1 MIVQVSTG
9 SVAGDR
15 VNDYPPRDEVLTE
28 QKLYFGQVIDNQY
41 VHSKFLAER
50 YVLEAIRDGL
60 KGKIMRVGNLAARDS
75 DGEFQVNF
83 VSNGFMGRLRAYLV
97 IGAYPYSMMNYPVEM
112 APIDET
118 AEAIVR
124 LCSTPEK
131 CCIFH
136 PYNNHYVPLGD
147 IILQMKRMG
156 MNIKLA
162 EDDEFAAMLS
172 DAQNDPEKAAKLT
185 TLLAYDN
192 KDSSKKVEMIGT
204 DNEYTTQALYRMGFS
219 WSMTSRDYMNS
230 FLNAL
235 DGLGFF
241 ETDGDE
247 YLFPTIIS
255 SMSILLASFVDGII
269 VSALVGDDAFSA
281 INLAEPVVLFM
292 QALFFLFGIG
302 GAISISIAKGQRD
315 NRKANA
321 LFTLSFAASV
331 LVSVIVTILG
341 ILLIDPITSVLCSN
355 AALYDYVKHYAL
367 FNIFGSVF
375 MIVVPYLVFII
386 RVDGMPKFSANILLV
401 SNAVNLLMD
410 LVYMGVFKM
419 DTSGAALA
427 TVTGYVVGFI
437 MELYYLI
444 FFKKRTLKFVAVK
457 GKDFG
462 YLGELS
468 TSGIAS
474 VVNTI
479 LLFVKAILLNRIVL
493 GATGADGMAVFSVC
507 NFTVTFISMFV
518 SGGSD
523 TMTPIVSLLYGER
536 DYKGIDIVLRKTFLF
551 VSAACA
557 VIIAFILLFPNLLLA
572 MFSVTSA
579 ERVAMGIPAVRIFS
593 LSLIGMGVCYVTMNY
608 LQATKQKAISVI
620 TTFLRGIVI
629 TVPLAYFLSYSFGI
643 SGTSWAFVF
652 SEALTAAITF
662 LVCFI
667 VYRVKKDKYTGI
679 LLHERQT
686 EHSVLFDASLRP
698 NEEQA
703 AGIAD
708 MIIAFCGEN
717 GVTGKSADYAG
728 ILAEEPATVEDTE
741 EEFTNLKMIKT
752 LADKVSYTRALG
764 LNNMLI
770 KIGRK

>member
-1 MIVQVSTG
+1 MNLRRNSALLG
-9 SVAGDR
+9 
-15 VNDYPPRDEVLTE
+15 
-28 QKLYFGQVIDNQY
+28 K
-41 VHSKFLAER
+41 KF
-50 YVLEAIRDGL
+50 
-60 KGKIMRVGNLAARDS
+60 N
-75 DGEFQVNF
+75 
-83 VSNGFMGRLRAYLV
+83 
-97 IGAYPYSMMNYPVEM
+97 
-112 APIDET
+112 
-118 AEAIVR
+118 
-124 LCSTPEK
+124 
-131 CCIFH
+131 
-136 PYNNHYVPLGD
+136 
-147 IILQMKRMG
+147 
-156 MNIKLA
+156 
-162 EDDEFAAMLS
+162 
-172 DAQNDPEKAAKLT
+172 
-185 TLLAYDN
+185 
-192 KDSSKKVEMIGT
+192 
-204 DNEYTTQALYRMGFS
+204 
-219 WSMTSRDYMNS
+219 
-230 FLNAL
+230 
-235 DGLGFF
+235 
-241 ETDGDE
+241 E

-444 FFKKRTLKFVAVK
+444 FFKKRTLKFIAVK

-620 TTFLRGIVI
+620 TTFLRGLVI

-662 LVCFI
+662 LICFI

-728 ILAEEPATVEDTE
+728 ILAEETVEHIRLFNGGEKHPRIDLICRITETEIILSVRDDGEAFDPATVEDTE

-770 KIGRK
+770 NIGRK

>member
-1 MIVQVSTG
+1 MNLRRNSALLG
-9 SVAGDR
+9 
-15 VNDYPPRDEVLTE
+15 
-28 QKLYFGQVIDNQY
+28 K
-41 VHSKFLAER
+41 KF
-50 YVLEAIRDGL
+50 
-60 KGKIMRVGNLAARDS
+60 N
-75 DGEFQVNF
+75 
-83 VSNGFMGRLRAYLV
+83 
-97 IGAYPYSMMNYPVEM
+97 
-112 APIDET
+112 
-118 AEAIVR
+118 
-124 LCSTPEK
+124 
-131 CCIFH
+131 
-136 PYNNHYVPLGD
+136 
-147 IILQMKRMG
+147 
-156 MNIKLA
+156 
-162 EDDEFAAMLS
+162 
-172 DAQNDPEKAAKLT
+172 
-185 TLLAYDN
+185 
-192 KDSSKKVEMIGT
+192 
-204 DNEYTTQALYRMGFS
+204 
-219 WSMTSRDYMNS
+219 
-230 FLNAL
+230 
-235 DGLGFF
+235 
-241 ETDGDE
+241 E

-572 MFSVTSA
+572 
-579 ERVAMGIPAVRIFS
+579 

-728 ILAEEPATVEDTE
+728 ILAEETVEHIRLFNGGEKQPRID
-741 EEFTNLKMIKT
+741 
-752 LADKVSYTRALG
+752 
-764 LNNMLI
+764 LI
-770 KIGRK
+770 CRITDAEIILSVKLSL